1 MGKLSPSF
9 GDVVENGYASE
20 DNPTRR
26 GFFVRAF
33 KRTGRMNPGL
43 TWEITDKLGK
53 FWEIQPAIIGER
65 LTVVPAARSEAQ
77 PSGYDG
83 GKSLGERL
91 YGTLSGDLGWVEWS
105 NLSAVAQGRWER
117 SALTFTASL
126 SDASEVDELKARLA
140 HVEALGRAG
149 SYKATPEHSWQEW
162 ADEWR
167 REALASEDKLKEIKA
182 LARQFSPVMST
193 DEAHS
198 FGDALH
204 KLLSPSSGD
213 E

>member
-43 TWEITDKLGK
+43 TWEITDKAGK

-65 LTVVPAARSEAQ
+65 LTVIPAARSEAQ

-83 GKSLGERL
+83 GKSLGERWSAL
-91 YGTLSGDLGWVEWS
+91 APAHRFGRFLTEDAVPLIAPGTLLRFYSSDPWFEPGPDLPRCGEIVAFTGKVSNAFPKVGPHLEVAALDGKVWPGGGWVFRLFQFVS
-105 NLSAVAQGRWER
+105 DPP
-117 SALTFTASL
+117 ALTFTASL
-126 SDASEVDELKARLA
+126 SDAS
-140 HVEALGRAG
+140 
-149 SYKATPEHSWQEW
+149 
-162 ADEWR
+162 
-167 REALASEDKLKEIKA
+167 
-182 LARQFSPVMST
+182 
-193 DEAHS
+193 
-198 FGDALH
+198 
-204 KLLSPSSGD
+204 PSSGD